1 MEKFNQKEYVNQ
13 YNAEHYEQLIVR
25 ITKGKKTEIKQR
37 AERKGLSLNAYI
49 NQLIDNDI
57 EKAGD

>member
-25 ITKGKKTEIKQR
+25 ITKGKKTEIKKR

>member
-1 MEKFNQKEYVNQ
+1 MEKFNQKEYINQ
-13 YNAEHYEQLIVR
+13 YNAEHYEQLIIR
-25 ITKGKKTEIKQR
+25 ITKGKKAEIKQR

-57 EKAGD
+57 EKAGE